1 MKKDKVG
8 IAFGRGALVNVR
20 TALSLLDLSNIKG
33 KSVLVKPNTGR
44 AAHPGQGINT
54 DPGAVAGAIEI
65 LKEAGASRIAVGESP
80 IVGVD
85 TMLAFTRSG
94 VKDVAEKYGVELIDL
109 NLRKFVKK
117 EIPDGRILSAT
128 KVCAS
133 IYDFDLIL
141 SLPVAKCHM
150 HTGVTLSIKN
160 MKGCLWEHEKVRY
173 HQLEYKEESH
183 YTDKTLDSAISDLA
197 TILIPSLS
205 VIDGYIGMEG
215 MGPSG
220 GEPIKSDFAVASW
233 NPVGADSFGC
243 IMMGLSPAEIPH
255 LALVSE
261 RLGLSLEPASYEIAV
276 QDNEDYTKH
285 VVPYNRPPKNIS
297 IKYPNVVVYDCDSCS
312 ACQST
317 VMLFLKRFKDDM
329 SQYFF
334 DDGKFYLGIGRSLP
348 ADIKEGTILIGNCTK
363 NRKEKGLFIPGC
375 PPVPTRIYEAIT
387 GTEPE
392 ENEPEVD

>member
-1 MKKDKVG
+1 MNKDKVG
-8 IAFGRGALVNVR
+8 IAFGRGALANAK
-20 TALSLLDLSNIKG
+20 TALSFIDLSAVKG
-33 KSVLVKPNTGR
+33 KSVLIKPNSGR

-54 DPGAVAGAIEI
+54 DPQAVAGVIEM
-65 LKEAGASRIAVGESP
+65 LKDAGASYIAVGESP

-85 TMLAFTRSG
+85 TMQAFTRSG
-94 VKDVAEKYGVELIDL
+94 VKAVTEKYSVDLIDL
-109 NLRKFVKK
+109 NARKFVRKDLVS
-117 EIPDGRILSAT
+117 PRILAST
-128 KVCAS
+128 KICS
-133 IYDFDLIL
+133 WIYEFDLIL

-150 HTGVTLSIKN
+150 HTGVTLGIKN
-160 MKGCLWEHEKVRY
+160 MKGCLWQHEKVRY
-173 HQLEYKEESH
+173 HQLEYPEGSH
-183 YTDKTLDSAISDLA
+183 YEEKTLDSAISDLA
-197 TILIPSLS
+197 TVLLPSLT

-243 IMMGLSPAEIPH
+243 IMMGIRPDEIPH
-255 LALVSE
+255 LVLVSE
-261 RLGLSLEPASYEIAV
+261 RMGFSLDPASYEVVV
-276 QDNEDYTKH
+276 QDNEDYAKH
-285 VVPYNRPPKNIS
+285 AVRYARPPKNIS

-387 GTEPE
+387 GKEPE